1 MGSSERWTGSGE
13 ANDMNVVGFDFG
25 TTNSLISVIRG
36 QRAISFLDDE
46 QRPIPSIVCYEGMQK
61 VLGRDAKERLAQAG
75 LGVQGN
81 IVRSPK
87 VYLGRDSVFVEGTE
101 RNPVE
106 IVSDVVRHVL
116 HQAQSGARD
125 LGEISGAVV
134 TIPVDMEGYRR
145 RALREAFRL
154 AGLRIVQF
162 VHEPLAAL
170 YGLFCGQDLASMLR
184 RYDRKL
190 VLVFDW
196 GGGTLDLTLCRP
208 IGDMVV
214 QLLND
219 GTDEVGGDV
228 FDETIMNRLIQN
240 VVSARNLEEE
250 VDALMDR
257 CERAKI
263 DLSSR
268 SNVVI
273 YVGSFFQG
281 IYEQEFDY
289 VLSQGELEQ
298 IVGPLLDKGFKRI
311 ERILADAGY
320 GPEQV
325 ALCVATGGMSN
336 MPAVRRRLHEWFGPE
351 RVQIPDGTATLIS
364 QGAAWIAADQVG
376 LQLAKNVELV
386 LARNSYL
393 PLVKAGTRMP
403 KEGEVQDERYH
414 LYCTD
419 PRDGVAKFQICTPK
433 RAGKTVLPNEPRT
446 HLEHITIKVD
456 EEARAFHERLELD
469 VRINDDLIL
478 EAHARSLNRM
488 DDDKREIHNLEFGLQ
503 FPSHAE
509 ATGSNDKELEGTPAS
524 GNPPSMG
531 ALGVRANVADRVDLS
546 LVPGEFLC
554 EYDPFYFDVRRN
566 PPRQQVLERLYYQPC
581 SVCGRASND
590 PACQCSSLS
599 SGAGGTGDLNSREV
613 SSQTRYSSR

>member
-1 MGSSERWTGSGE
+1 
-13 ANDMNVVGFDFG
+13 MNVVGFDFG
-25 TTNSLISVIRG
+25 TTNSLISIIRG

-46 QRPIPSIVCYEGMQK
+46 QRPIPSVICYEGMQK
-61 VLGRDAKERLAQAG
+61 ILGRDAKERLAQAG

-87 VYLGRDSVFVEGTE
+87 MYLGRDSVFVEGME
-101 RNPVE
+101 RNPIE

-170 YGLFCGQDLASMLR
+170 YGLFCDQGLASMLR

-219 GTDEVGGDV
+219 GTDEVGGDA
-228 FDETIMNRLIQN
+228 FDEAIMNRLIQN
-240 VVSARNLEEE
+240 VVSERNLGET
-250 VDALMDR
+250 VDYLPGAKARLMDR

-273 YVGSFFQG
+273 YVGSFFRG
-281 IYEQEFDY
+281 VDEGEFDY
-289 VLSQGELEQ
+289 ALSQGELEQ

-320 GPEQV
+320 APEQV

-336 MPAVRRRLHEWFGPE
+336 MPAVKRRLHEWFGPE

-393 PLVKAGTRMP
+393 PLVKAGTSMP
-403 KEGEVQDERYH
+403 KEGEVQCETYH

-433 RAGKTVLPNEPRT
+433 RAGTAVLPSEPRT
-446 HLEHITIKVD
+446 HLEHVTIKVD
-456 EEARAFHERLELD
+456 GQARAFQERLELD

-478 EAHARSLNRM
+478 EAHARSLNRK
-488 DDDKREIHNLEFGLQ
+488 DDDKREIHNLEFGLR
-503 FPSHAE
+503 FPSYAQ
-509 ATGSNDKELEGTPAS
+509 ATGSNDQELERTPAPGS
-524 GNPPSMG
+524 HPPIG
-531 ALGVRANVADRVDLS
+531 ALSLRNNVADCDDPS
-546 LVPGEFLC
+546 LVPGEFLYD
-554 EYDPFYFDVRRN
+554 YDPFYFDVRRN
-566 PPRQQVLERLYYQPC
+566 PPEQQVLERLYYKPC
-581 SVCGRASND
+581 AVCGRASND

-599 SGAGGTGDLNSREV
+599 TGVGGTHDLDSREV
-613 SSQTRYSSR
+613 RR

>member
-1 MGSSERWTGSGE
+1 
-13 ANDMNVVGFDFG
+13 MNVVGFDFG
-25 TTNSLISVIRG
+25 TTNSLISVVRG

-46 QRPIPSIVCYEGMQK
+46 QRPIPSVVCYEGVQK
-61 VLGRDAKERLAQAG
+61 ILGREAKERLAQAG

-87 VYLGRDSVFVEGTE
+87 MFLGRESVFVEGTE
-101 RNPVE
+101 RSSVD

-116 HQAQSGARD
+116 HQAQSSARD
-125 LGEISGAVV
+125 LGEIPGAVV

-145 RALREAFRL
+145 RALREAFML

-170 YGLFCGQDLASMLR
+170 YGLFRDQDLASMLR

-208 IGDMVV
+208 MGDMVV
-214 QLLND
+214 QLMND

-228 FDETIMNRLIQN
+228 FDEAIMNRLIQK
-240 VVSARNLEEE
+240 VAAARGLGES
-250 VDALMDR
+250 VDTQPGAKARLMDR

-268 SNVVI
+268 SNVAI
-273 YVGSFFQG
+273 YVGSFFRG
-281 IYEQEFDY
+281 ADEEEFDY
-289 VLSQGELEQ
+289 ALSQGELEQ

-311 ERILADAGY
+311 ERILTDAGY
-320 GPEQV
+320 TPEQV
-325 ALCVATGGMSN
+325 SLCVATGGMSN
-336 MPAVRRRLHEWFGPE
+336 MPAVKRRLHEWFGPE
-351 RVQIPDGTATLIS
+351 RVKIPDGTATLIS

-393 PLVKAGTRMP
+393 PLVKAGTVMP
-403 KEGEVQDERYH
+403 KEGEVQRETYH

-433 RAGKTVLPNEPRT
+433 RAGASVLPSDPRT
-446 HLEHITIKVD
+446 HLEHVTVKVD
-456 EEARAFHERLELD
+456 GKARAFHERLELD

-478 EAHARSLNRM
+478 EAHARSLNLKDEDR
-488 DDDKREIHNLEFGLQ
+488 REIHNLEFGLR
-503 FPSHAE
+503 FPAE
-509 ATGSNDKELEGTPAS
+509 AQATGSSDKEKEEAPAS
-524 GNPPSMG
+524 GGHRPIG
-531 ALGVRANVADRVDLS
+531 ALSVRANVADRVDLA
-546 LVPGEFLC
+546 LVPGEFLYQ
-554 EYDPFYFDVRRN
+554 YDPFYFDVRRN
-566 PPRQQVLERLYYQPC
+566 PPERQVLEKLYYQPC
-581 SVCGRASND
+581 SLCGRASND
-590 PACQCSSLS
+590 PACQCSSSLI
-599 SGAGGTGDLNSREV
+599 GAGRATGLGENEER
-613 SSQTRYSSR
+613 R

>member
-1 MGSSERWTGSGE
+1 
-13 ANDMNVVGFDFG
+13 MNVVGFDFG
-25 TTNSLISVIRG
+25 TTNSLISVVRG

-46 QRPIPSIVCYEGMQK
+46 QRPIPSVVCYEGVQK
-61 VLGRDAKERLAQAG
+61 ILGREAKERLAQAG

-87 VYLGRDSVFVEGTE
+87 MFLGRESVFVEGTE
-101 RNPVE
+101 RSSVD

-116 HQAQSGARD
+116 HQAQSSARD
-125 LGEISGAVV
+125 LGEIPGAVV

-145 RALREAFRL
+145 RALREAFML

-170 YGLFCGQDLASMLR
+170 YGLFRDQDLASMLR

-208 IGDMVV
+208 MGDMVV
-214 QLLND
+214 QLMND

-228 FDETIMNRLIQN
+228 FDEAIMNRLIQK
-240 VVSARNLEEE
+240 VAAARGLGES
-250 VDALMDR
+250 VDTQPGAKARLMDR

-268 SNVVI
+268 SNVAI
-273 YVGSFFQG
+273 YVGSFFRG
-281 IYEQEFDY
+281 ADEEEFDY
-289 VLSQGELEQ
+289 ALSQGELEQ

-311 ERILADAGY
+311 ERILTDAGY
-320 GPEQV
+320 TPEQV
-325 ALCVATGGMSN
+325 SLCVATGGMSN
-336 MPAVRRRLHEWFGPE
+336 MPAVKRRLHEWFGPE
-351 RVQIPDGTATLIS
+351 RVKIPDGTATLIS

-393 PLVKAGTRMP
+393 PLVKAGTVMP
-403 KEGEVQDERYH
+403 KESEVQRETYH

-433 RAGKTVLPNEPRT
+433 RAGASVLPSDPRT
-446 HLEHITIKVD
+446 HLEHVTVKVD
-456 EEARAFHERLELD
+456 GKARAFHERLELD

-478 EAHARSLNRM
+478 EAHARSLNLKDEDR
-488 DDDKREIHNLEFGLQ
+488 REIHNLEFGLR
-503 FPSHAE
+503 FPAE
-509 ATGSNDKELEGTPAS
+509 AQATGSSDKEKEEAPAS
-524 GNPPSMG
+524 GGHRPIG
-531 ALGVRANVADRVDLS
+531 ALSVRANVADRVDLA
-546 LVPGEFLC
+546 LVPGEFLYQ
-554 EYDPFYFDVRRN
+554 YDPFYFDVRRN
-566 PPRQQVLERLYYQPC
+566 PPERQVLEKLYYQPC
-581 SVCGRASND
+581 SLCGRASND
-590 PACQCSSLS
+590 PACQCSSSLI
-599 SGAGGTGDLNSREV
+599 GAGRATGLGENEER
-613 SSQTRYSSR
+613 R

>member
-1 MGSSERWTGSGE
+1 
-13 ANDMNVVGFDFG
+13 MNVVGFDFG
-25 TTNSLISVIRG
+25 TTNSLISVVRG

-46 QRPIPSIVCYEGMQK
+46 QRPIPSVVCYEGVQK
-61 VLGRDAKERLAQAG
+61 ILGREAKERLAQAG

-81 IVRSPK
+81 TVRSPK
-87 VYLGRDSVFVEGTE
+87 MFLGRESVFVEGTE
-101 RNPVE
+101 RSSVD

-116 HQAQSGARD
+116 HQAQSSARD
-125 LGEISGAVV
+125 LGEIPGAVV

-145 RALREAFRL
+145 RALREAFML

-170 YGLFCGQDLASMLR
+170 YGLFRDQDLASMLR

-208 IGDMVV
+208 MGDMVV
-214 QLLND
+214 QLMND

-228 FDETIMNRLIQN
+228 FDEAIMNRLIQK
-240 VVSARNLEEE
+240 VAAARGLGES
-250 VDALMDR
+250 VDTQPGAKARLMDR

-268 SNVVI
+268 SNVAI
-273 YVGSFFQG
+273 YVGSFFRG
-281 IYEQEFDY
+281 ADEEEFDY
-289 VLSQGELEQ
+289 ALSQGELEQ

-311 ERILADAGY
+311 ERILTDAGY
-320 GPEQV
+320 TPEQV
-325 ALCVATGGMSN
+325 SLCVATGGMSN
-336 MPAVRRRLHEWFGPE
+336 MPAVKRRLHEWFGPE
-351 RVQIPDGTATLIS
+351 RVKIPDGTATLIS

-393 PLVKAGTRMP
+393 PLVKAGTVMP
-403 KEGEVQDERYH
+403 KEGEVQRETYH

-433 RAGKTVLPNEPRT
+433 RAGASVLPSDPRT
-446 HLEHITIKVD
+446 HLEHVTVKVD
-456 EEARAFHERLELD
+456 GKARAFQERLELD

-478 EAHARSLNRM
+478 DAHARSLNLKDEDR
-488 DDDKREIHNLEFGLQ
+488 REIHNLEFGLR
-503 FPSHAE
+503 FPAE
-509 ATGSNDKELEGTPAS
+509 AQATGSSDKEKEEAPAS
-524 GNPPSMG
+524 GGHRPIG
-531 ALGVRANVADRVDLS
+531 ALSVRANVADRVDLA
-546 LVPGEFLC
+546 LVPGEFLYQ
-554 EYDPFYFDVRRN
+554 YDPFYFDVRRN
-566 PPRQQVLERLYYQPC
+566 PPERQVLEKLYYQPC
-581 SVCGRASND
+581 SLCGRASND
-590 PACQCSSLS
+590 PACQCSSSLI
-599 SGAGGTGDLNSREV
+599 GAGRATGLGENEER
-613 SSQTRYSSR
+613 R